1 MRLAAASPSPAGVT
15 QEQYTDCFQKIKYSF
30 NLLGKLAI
38 HLEETSAPQF
48 VHLIFQ
54 TLNLVSRGWTGW

>member
-30 NLLGKLAI
+30 NLLVFYSPRVPETPLSKLLPAPPVSQ
-38 HLEETSAPQF
+38 TS
-48 VHLIFQ
+48 
-54 TLNLVSRGWTGW
+54 

>member
-30 NLLGKLAI
+30 NLLVFYSPRVPKTPLSKLLPAPPVSQ
-38 HLEETSAPQF
+38 TS
-48 VHLIFQ
+48 
-54 TLNLVSRGWTGW
+54 